1 MRGYPQGKHARGFP
15 FLVLL
20 WERKEE
26 QVPFGI
32 FSMRIASTTAE
43 IRRQLKPLRSR
54 QTIAFVPTM
63 GCLHAGHMSL
73 IEKAGKLADI
83 VVVSIYVN
91 PLQFAAGED
100 LDAYPR
106 TFDKDAALCNDAGV
120 DFLFHPAT
128 LYPENGPT
136 ITLKATQLSDC
147 LCGASRP
154 CHFDGVITVVNILF
168 NIIQPDFAIF
178 GEKDWQQLAIIRRMV
193 EDLQMPVEIV
203 GSDIIREADGLAMS
217 SRNRYLSDA
226 DRKQAL
232 ALSQALR
239 AMQQSVMAGERDV
252 KTLKSV
258 AQNILDTADIRPEY
272 LDIRCAN
279 SLTTKRMLNEQ
290 PARAFI
296 AARVG
301 KARLI
306 DNMPLAFNTTPE
318 PASCTEDSR

>member
-1 MRGYPQGKHARGFP
+1 MIVAR
-15 FLVLL
+15 
-20 WERKEE
+20 
-26 QVPFGI
+26 
-32 FSMRIASTTAE
+32 TTTE
-43 IRRQLKPLRSR
+43 IRSHLKPLRN
-54 QTIAFVPTM
+54 QTLAFVPTM

-73 IEKAGKLADI
+73 IEKAAKLADI

-91 PLQFAAGED
+91 PLQFGAGED
-100 LDAYPR
+100 LDTYPR
-106 TFDKDAALCNDAGV
+106 TFDKDAALCAEAGV

-128 LYPENGPT
+128 LYPENGPK
-136 ITLKATQLSDC
+136 ITLKATDLCDC

-154 CHFDGVITVVNILF
+154 GHFDGVITVVNILF

-178 GEKDWQQLAIIRRMV
+178 GEKDWQQLAVIRRMV

-217 SRNRYLSDA
+217 SRNRYLSNT

-239 AMQQSVMAGERDV
+239 AMQQATLAGERHV
-252 KTLKSV
+252 ETLKTV
-258 AQNILDTADIRPEY
+258 AQSILDAANIRPEY
-272 LDIRCAN
+272 LDVRSAN
-279 SLTTKRMLNEQ
+279 SLITRHTLNKQ

-301 KARLI
+301 NARLI
-306 DNMPLAFNTTPE
+306 DNMPLAFNNAPE
-318 PASCTEDSR
+318 PASCTEDPR